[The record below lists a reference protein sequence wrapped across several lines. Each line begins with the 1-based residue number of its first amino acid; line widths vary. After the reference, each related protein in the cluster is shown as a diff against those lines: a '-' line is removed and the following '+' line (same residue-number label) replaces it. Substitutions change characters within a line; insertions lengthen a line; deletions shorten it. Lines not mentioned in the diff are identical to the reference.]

1 MMQFVAKTSEILPVE
16 LEQAELD
23 VFIRL
28 NGLVI
33 GHFRAEDGT
42 LVMGRESCTSKGVNL
57 VVED

>member
-1 MMQFVAKTSEILPVE
+1 MQFVAKTSEILSVE

-33 GHFRAEDGT
+33 GHFSAEDGT
-42 LVMGRESCTSKGVNL
+42 LVIGREGCASKGVNL